1 MLPFPIAGKL
11 ADILSAEMDVCA
23 RCAGGNNAGHTI
35 VVNMGPEKIKTK
47 FDFHLLPSGEYAMP
61 QSHHQYVKAAMS
73 LSNDLIFLTGLVNPR
88 CAGFIGSG
96 VVVHVPSFF
105 AELDTL
111 QKKGELLGS

>member
-1 MLPFPIAGKL
+1 M
-11 ADILSAEMDVCA
+11 CA

-47 FDFHLLPSGEYAMP
+47 FDFHLLPSG
-61 QSHHQYVKAAMS
+61 
-73 LSNDLIFLTGLVNPR
+73 LVNPR

-105 AELDTL
+105 AELDALT
-111 QKKGELLGS
+111 KKGLNCDGRLFISDRAHLVFDFHQVVDGLKEVELGGSR

>member
-1 MLPFPIAGKL
+1 
-11 ADILSAEMDVCA
+11 MDVCA

-35 VVNMGPEKIKTK
+35 VVHMGPDKVKTK
-47 FDFHLLPSGEYAMP
+47 FDFHLLPS
-61 QSHHQYVKAAMS
+61 
-73 LSNDLIFLTGLVNPR
+73 GLVNPR

-111 QKKGELLGS
+111 QKKGASRGGGEARVKTDREV